1 MSASSTV
8 RGRRTHRKSRNGC
21 QQCKHRKVKCGEEK
35 PTCDNCMR
43 HGVRCSFA
51 VSTRMAETASSLTEA
66 TSASSRNSTPNSSG
80 RRSPPVEFPDDTAT
94 SRLPQ
99 PPSSTGTSDLAI
111 ADLEL
116 LHHYTTSTAYTFSAN
131 PTLQTLWR
139 VEVPKVGFTAPYT
152 LRAILALSA
161 LHLASLR
168 PGQQKDHYLGL
179 ASTHHDAALR
189 LATPAI
195 AQLTPTNATPLFLF
209 SALSS
214 FICCAKPLKLGNFLL
229 WEGHEI
235 ANWLLL
241 IKGTGTIVAVAEDT
255 LKNGPL
261 GLLFSVHRRPRA
273 HDFDDAAA
281 TQHAFLEDLRRFI
294 LSEPHDDPHAKAIY
308 SEAIDHMSHCFTL
321 CHEKGWRL
329 ETADVFMWLLRV
341 PHDFLLALKEYQPPA
356 MVIVGYFCVLMHQ
369 LEWIWC
375 MRGWGTHILSQIYEQ
390 VPGPVYRAWLQW
402 PMEQIGVLSG
412 R

>member
-8 RGRRTHRKSRNGC
+8 RGRRSHRKSRNGC

-51 VSTRMAETASSLTEA
+51 VSTRLAETASSFTEA
-66 TSASSRNSTPNSSG
+66 TSASNNT
-80 RRSPPVEFPDDTAT
+80 T
-94 SRLPQ
+94 LPQ

-131 PTLQTLWR
+131 PALQTLWR
-139 VEVPKVGFTAPYT
+139 VEVPKIGFTAPYT

-161 LHLASLR
+161 LHLAGLR
-168 PGQQKDHYLGL
+168 PGHKDQYLQL

-195 AQLTPTNATPLFLF
+195 AHLTATNATPLFLF

-241 IKGTGTIVAVAEDT
+241 IKGTGTIVAVAEES

-281 TQHAFLEDLRRFI
+281 TQHAFLEDLRQFV
-294 LSEPHDDPHAKAIY
+294 LAEATDDPPRQTIY
-308 SEAIDHMSHCFTL
+308 SEAIDHMSHCLTL
-321 CHEKGWRL
+321 CRAKGWRL

-402 PMEQIGVLSG
+402 PMEQIGVLPGS
-412 R
+412 